1 MDVKKRKYISIIIT
15 IAIIKI
21 SQRSKINWSEES
33 KFHGILFLLNYF
45 WLYRYIYISNPLIS
59 FPRKFRNFSYKILFS
74 PLNSKST
81 HFTFFHLGS
90 FVTILFH
97 PTNLSLEFLRY
108 TLKNFWNNRRSFI
121 SIFASQIF
129 FSPEKFFSTSSFFFF
144 LQLFLPLFPRRL
156 FNYPQREIRL
166 QQSQFRA
173 DNGSHMTRVMA
184 EDPYATSWRR
194 FVTRYIGA

>member
-1 MDVKKRKYISIIIT
+1 MKKMIIQFIWYRYYKLT
-15 IAIIKI
+15 FGREKKKIYFDNYYDSNHKNLTDQRLKIEARNLNFMKFYFFWII
-21 SQRSKINWSEES
+21 
-33 KFHGILFLLNYF
+33 FD
-45 WLYRYIYISNPLIS
+45 YIYISNPLIS

-81 HFTFFHLGS
+81 RFTFFHLGS

-129 FSPEKFFSTSSFFFF
+129 FSPEKFFSTSSPSSFF
-144 LQLFLPLFPRRL
+144 LLTTLSISFLDDSSIIH
-156 FNYPQREIRL
+156 NEK
-166 QQSQFRA
+166 
-173 DNGSHMTRVMA
+173 
-184 EDPYATSWRR
+184 
-194 FVTRYIGA
+194 